1 MAISPPEAAI
11 LLPYRKKV
19 DTNLDTLIKGLKG
32 PDLLRESCTYAMMN
46 GGKRFR
52 PILVLV
58 IANAVD
64 PKRDAGA
71 AALSIECFHTASL
84 IADDL
89 PCMDDDDER
98 RNKPSVHKVYG
109 ESTALLT
116 SYALISEGYA
126 CLVRNIQLLKAQG
139 VIDADS
145 IGTLA
150 FENVTYNTGIA
161 GATGGQLLDLNP
173 PDHKLETLLQ
183 IHQLKTS
190 ALFEIAFVLGWLF
203 GGGNPIKL
211 PEVKKASAHFGLAFQ
226 IADDLQDLEQ
236 DRLQGNQVNIALDK
250 GEAEA
255 RKIFKNEIEQLR
267 SSLADLDILS
277 EDLKFFIDL
286 LCSGV

>member
-1 MAISPPEAAI
+1 MLSTEHLAAI
-11 LLPYRKKV
+11 LQPYQLRINSRLKDLINGLGGPK
-19 DTNLDTLIKGLKG
+19 TLK
-32 PDLLRESCTYAMMN
+32 EACSYALTN

-52 PILVLV
+52 PSLVLM
-58 IANAVD
+58 IANAID
-64 PKRDAGA
+64 PKREAVD

-126 CLVRNIQLLKAQG
+126 CLVRNIKLLKA
-139 VIDADS
+139 DT

-150 FENVTYNTGIA
+150 FENVTYNTGIQ
-161 GATGGQLLDLNP
+161 GATGGQLYDLYP
-173 PDHKLETLLQ
+173 PDPSLETLLQ
-183 IHQLKTS
+183 IHQMKTS

-203 GGGNPIKL
+203 GGGDSKLL

-226 IADDLQDLEQ
+226 IADDFEDLEQ
-236 DRLQGNQVNIALDK
+236 DQLQGNFVNIALMK
-250 GEAEA
+250 GKVEASTL
-255 RKIFKNEIEQLR
+255 FKSEIEALKV
-267 SSLADLDILS
+267 
-277 EDLKFFIDL
+277 DLKKLNLFTKEIQSLIDL
-286 LCSGV
+286 MCSKT